1 MRNLS
6 SLCDVE
12 MWYEASNDSIWK
24 LGFLPNT
31 VNCRLQVLDLY
42 IFVRGFRNAYKQRG
56 LYPSGLITEIE
67 KAPWRKL

>member
-6 SLCDVE
+6 SLCDVQ

-31 VNCRLQVLDLY
+31 VNCHLQVLDLY
-42 IFVRGFRNAYKQRG
+42 IFVMGLGMLINRGAYIQGG
-56 LYPSGLITEIE
+56 L
-67 KAPWRKL
+67 